1 MGSTQTHGRTLRP
14 SMNWPAAVT
23 AMQLGA
29 QVVRVSQAI
38 RKVCDDGMIEAG
50 HSPIEL
56 CDAISPLGG
65 VKVFRERDSRE
76 MVWPTVEMIS
86 ADDWIVVP

>member
-1 MGSTQTHGRTLRP
+1 
-14 SMNWPAAVT
+14 MNWSAAVT

-29 QVVRVSQAI
+29 RVVRVSQSV
-38 RKVCDDGMIEAG
+38 RRVCPDGTIEAG

-56 CDAISPLGG
+56 CDAITPLGG

>member
-1 MGSTQTHGRTLRP
+1 
-14 SMNWPAAVT
+14 MNWPAAVT
-23 AMQLGA
+23 AMQMGA
-29 QVVRVSQAI
+29 QVVRVSQSV
-38 RKVCDDGMIEAG
+38 RKVCADGTIDAG

-76 MVWPTVEMIS
+76 MVWPTVDMIS
-86 ADDWIVVP
+86 ADDWIVVA

>member
-1 MGSTQTHGRTLRP
+1 
-14 SMNWPAAVT
+14 MNWAAAVT

-29 QVVRVSQAI
+29 LVVRVSQSV
-38 RKVCDDGMIEAG
+38 RKVCPDGTIEAG

-56 CDAISPLGG
+56 CSAITPLGG

-76 MVWPTVEMIS
+76 MVWPTVAMIS